1 MIYNLAN
8 ILVKKMLAY
17 NLIKNDVQEYY
28 KYSIQIHIERFIG
41 FSLLLFISVF
51 CGLMYETVFFY
62 IFFFHISEN
71 IQGDFM
77 QTVLVVVYFVL
88 RRYI

>member
-8 ILVKKMLAY
+8 ILVKKILVY

-62 IFFFHISEN
+62 IFFHISED

-77 QTVLVVVYFVL
+77 QTVLVVVYFIL
-88 RRYI
+88 

>member
-8 ILVKKMLAY
+8 ILVKKMLVY

-62 IFFFHISEN
+62 IFFS
-71 IQGDFM
+71 
-77 QTVLVVVYFVL
+77 
-88 RRYI
+88 YINHPFLFI